1 MRRDTWHRYA
11 HIPTPLYLLG
21 LLIGLPWIRNSAD
34 PKWILVHLLL
44 LGAIT
49 NLIFVWSSHFT
60 STMLRLP
67 ATSDRK
73 PYAIRVVLLNLG
85 VLSVI
90 FGKIE
95 ELKTLMALGAL
106 LVVISAALHA
116 RSISRQIG
124 KALPTR
130 FKRIPRFY
138 IASAVFLTLGAT
150 LGGFLSHG
158 PKGELKYQLLIAH
171 YGANILG
178 WIGITVAG
186 TFITLIPTMLRTQ
199 LPEHAEKRGYTSF
212 PWLIVATLIVM
223 AGALLDRR
231 MLSAGGVVLY
241 ICAWLFLLSP
251 HFSLLFRR
259 KTPFAIMSTLT
270 CNIWLLIALL
280 NLALNLERNQSWK
293 MINERAESLIFMLGV
308 GFALQ
313 IGLGALSY
321 LIPVVL
327 GGGPE
332 NARKNSTV
340 SERFRYTRLG
350 AHNLGL
356 LLLVLNFSRTLFLMG
371 GALVALSLVLNL
383 FLLASLRPAKRS

>member
-11 HIPTPLYLLG
+11 HIPTPLYLLE

-90 FGKIE
+90 IGKIQ
-95 ELKTLMALGAL
+95 ELKILMALGAL

-150 LGGFLSHG
+150 LGGLLSHG

-340 SERFRYTRLG
+340 SERLRYTRLG